1 MVRAFTVVALAVL
14 AGSCSPPE
22 RKHPAGATPYS
33 EAEKAEIA
41 AGAAVIEQ
49 QSASQKADRI
59 MACGLALVE
68 AGKRGMVGEDAQFL
82 QPWRLTAE
90 PAGSGERLRCEAED
104 QSRPI
109 IVVVDLKC
117 SDVNDAKCH
126 PLIDVV
132 RR

>member
-1 MVRAFTVVALAVL
+1 MTRAFTVLSLAIL

-41 AGAAVIEQ
+41 AGAAVIEK

-59 MACGLALVE
+59 VACGLALVE
-68 AGKRGMVGEDAQFL
+68 ADRKGLVGPDAQFL

-90 PAGSGERLRCEAED
+90 PLESGERLSCEAEER
-104 QSRPI
+104 SRPI

-117 SDVNDAKCH
+117 TDVNDAKCH
-126 PLIDVV
+126 PLVDVK
-132 RR
+132 RP